1 MTMTIPS
8 ESTLDAL
15 RRGGQEARAA
25 WARVAFQGDEAGRD
39 DRSRLRASVAASL
52 ASSLCA
58 TDASIARR
66 LLLEEIV
73 TLESAGVGEPEAL
86 FTLVAIVARFAN
98 PADVWLLWRAHQA
111 TPETRLGV
119 DVEQVGR
126 LGVERSRAI
135 LEQTASG
142 DGAQADD
149 AQQALAWIA
158 QGAESGAFDDL
169 AGYFAW
175 SDDRFGLTV
184 AGST

>member
-1 MTMTIPS
+1 MTIPS

-15 RRGGQEARAA
+15 RRGGQEARAVCPMLA
-25 WARVAFQGDEAGRD
+25 YQGDEANQD
-39 DRSRLRASVAASL
+39 ERSQLRAAVVMSL
-52 ASSLCA
+52 AGSLCA
-58 TDASIARR
+58 ADASIARR
-66 LLLEEIV
+66 LLLEETV
-73 TLESAGVGEPEAL
+73 MLETAGVGATEAL

-98 PADVWLLWRAHQA
+98 PADVWLLWRARQA

-126 LGVERSRAI
+126 LGIEQSRAI
-135 LEQTASG
+135 LEQAASG
-142 DGAQADD
+142 DGSNADD
-149 AQQALAWIA
+149 ARQALAWIT
-158 QGAESGAFDDL
+158 QGADSGAFDDL